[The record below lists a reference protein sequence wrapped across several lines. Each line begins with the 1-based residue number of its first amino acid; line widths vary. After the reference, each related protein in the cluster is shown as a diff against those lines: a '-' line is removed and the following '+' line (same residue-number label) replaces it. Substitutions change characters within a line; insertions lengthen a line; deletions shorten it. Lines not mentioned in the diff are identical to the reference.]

1 MNKSIDEMLREKLTG
16 TCNVPESFERKINE
30 TIHDIENCEIRKS
43 SGHGSW
49 LSMNKVAC
57 VVLLLMLSVI
67 TVTSYAAVNLFQDR
81 MNAMPEEVREKYNN
95 DVQESNAEADAYS
108 RKLTDSEEEKMMNLR
123 KQYEK
128 EGRFPQKEIEQVKSS
143 EDIVKSELYF
153 VAEESKFYLPDRTL
167 SDEEMLEIID
177 LQEKRDYSVQQ
188 QNLAGDES
196 DREVK
201 ANARLEERS
210 IEVVTELYNMDEG
223 DLEIVSSDVEDGC
236 YVYEIKGENV
246 LFSVYCSGE
255 NEIERVILKK
265 GNLPAHQ
272 SGVKSKGLKIKPIS
286 KRLKKQAEVFT
297 GKKAESQSI
306 YSLVDDRGNLAYGT
320 VSCYNQMADGSGC
333 VAVYSSAY
341 QDLYDIY
348 TIDDVTMMQKFIR
361 EKKQAAKKNGYTYKS
376 LKE

>member
-1 MNKSIDEMLREKLTG
+1 MNQSIDEMLREKLTG
-16 TCNVPESFERKINE
+16 TCNVPESYERKINE

-57 VVLLLMLSVI
+57 VVFLLMLSVI
-67 TVTSYAAVNLFQDR
+67 SVTSYAAVNLFQDR

-95 DVQESNAEADAYS
+95 DVQESNVEADAYS
-108 RKLTDSEEEKMMNLR
+108 RKLTDSEEEKMVSLR

-153 VAEESKFYLPDRTL
+153 VAEESKFYLPERTL

-348 TIDDVTMMQKFIR
+348 TLDDVTMMQKFIR

>member
-1 MNKSIDEMLREKLTG
+1 MNKSIDEMLREKLAG
-16 TCNVPESFERKINE
+16 TCNAPESFERKLNE
-30 TIHDIENCEIRKS
+30 TIHDIENCEVKKS

-57 VVLLLMLSVI
+57 VVFLLMLSVI
-67 TVTSYAAVNLFQDR
+67 SVTSYAAVNLFRDR
-81 MNAMPEEVREKYNN
+81 MSAMPEEVREKYNH

-108 RKLTDSEEEKMMNLR
+108 RKLTESEEEKMVSLR

-153 VAEESKFYLPDRTL
+153 VAEESKFYLPERTL

-188 QNLAGDES
+188 QNLTGDGS

-201 ANARLEERS
+201 TDVRLEERS
-210 IEVVTELYNMDEG
+210 IGVVTELYNMDEG
-223 DLEIVSSDVEDGC
+223 DLEIVTADVEDGC
-236 YVYEIKGENV
+236 YVYEIKGEDV
-246 LFSVYCSGE
+246 LFSVYFSEE
-255 NEIERVILKK
+255 NETERVILKK

-272 SGVKSKGLKIKPIS
+272 SGVKGDELKIRQIAKKM
-286 KRLKKQAEVFT
+286 KRQAEVFT
-297 GKKAESQSI
+297 GKKAEAQSI
-306 YSLVDDRGNLAYGT
+306 YSLVDDRENLAYGT

-348 TIDDVTMMQKFIR
+348 AIDDVTMMQKIIR
-361 EKKQAAKKNGYTYKS
+361 EKKQAAKKNGYIYKS